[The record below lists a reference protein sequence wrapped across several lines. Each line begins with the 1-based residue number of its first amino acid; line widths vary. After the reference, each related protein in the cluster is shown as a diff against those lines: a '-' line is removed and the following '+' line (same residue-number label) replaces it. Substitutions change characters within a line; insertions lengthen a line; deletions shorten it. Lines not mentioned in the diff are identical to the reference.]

1 MEVANIIQWL
11 ENCHRTG
18 VLTAKD
24 TGLKMDQLGSLAFF
38 ERLTEMI
45 ALREGIGDL
54 LAEGLVRTGDKLG
67 GEAIAQFPNEV
78 SDVGDGAT
86 YSAREYLMN
95 GILYAFEPRQP
106 IAMLHEISRII
117 GQWVQHLQYP
127 SSSPVTADVYRSAAK
142 IFWGHDKA
150 WDLNTI
156 EGKAAAAVR
165 IMNRTYVKDSLG
177 LCDSNWPLM
186 VSWNTPDNVGDPTME
201 SKVCAAVTGLE
212 SDEENLLHY
221 GERIFNL
228 QRAILLREGRRPK
241 QDDVL
246 DEFNFKDPVQSVF
259 MNPDVIVPGPGDQVL
274 SRRGRIL
281 GRDEFQQM
289 RKEFYELR
297 GWDQDTGLQKSGMLN
312 DLGLNDVTNDLNR
325 LGLVK

>member
-1 MEVANIIQWL
+1 
-11 ENCHRTG
+11 
-18 VLTAKD
+18 
-24 TGLKMDQLGSLAFF
+24 
-38 ERLTEMI
+38 
-45 ALREGIGDL
+45 
-54 LAEGLVRTGDKLG
+54 
-67 GEAIAQFPNEV
+67 
-78 SDVGDGAT
+78 
-86 YSAREYLMN
+86 
-95 GILYAFEPRQP
+95 
-106 IAMLHEISRII
+106 
-117 GQWVQHLQYP
+117 
-127 SSSPVTADVYRSAAK
+127 
-142 IFWGHDKA
+142 
-150 WDLNTI
+150 
-156 EGKAAAAVR
+156 
-165 IMNRTYVKDSLG
+165 
-177 LCDSNWPLM
+177 
-186 VSWNTPDNVGDPTME
+186 ME